1 MMTIDALP
9 PAISAADTDALPTSQ
24 NGITRKVT
32 RAQLLAGVQPAF
44 ALAPNTLLGNPG
56 AEIGGAQAV
65 GIGSNLS
72 LANGVLSAAAAPYS
86 VPSLAA
92 GNAPQPGDLVPLG
105 QNGGNVAVSYANFMQ
120 TISTLPGISAS
131 GMVALANGATA
142 SRTIAQFLEDSVS
155 VESFGA
161 KGDGV
166 TDDTAAID
174 AALAS
179 GRPLRFGPNT
189 YLLSGQWTTSAAS
202 AVLLGTP
209 GQTVI
214 RRGAQATGGA
224 WISVS
229 SASFFASGILFDA
242 NAAITTD
249 SWAVLVTPSC
259 TKAVFETCGF
269 TGAGGPTMGSGLVIQ
284 ASDPESV
291 QYEIRDCEAYGNAIH
306 GIWVQAVMGVAITGT
321 RAHDN
326 GGYGI
331 VIDYTDP
338 AFIQK
343 LHRCLVAE
351 CRTWNNQRGISI
363 GNFNQSNTTP
373 PLWGNANPDAL
384 AILVANNICHDNSDY
399 GIAVAGQ
406 ALAVTGNMLVD
417 NGANGAGLLAN
428 TAYSL
433 VCGNTIV
440 WLSGTAPYGI
450 DSGGAIHGDIVG
462 NFISGAAIGINP
474 GGSQNMRISRNRI
487 QESTLWA
494 IQVNN
499 VETDGHG
506 NNFGI
511 ACNNLVITDNWIGF
525 SAGGGIVLR
534 DGPQTVAI
542 ERNRFMGAG
551 SATIAQCLTVATDS
565 VLISGNSWNDTA
577 LLTINPLVSG
587 SGPQTLVFPDIA
599 DEIMITSAA
608 GPVATM
614 VSSSQYAMAGAI
626 GFVGVVAGGTNYT
639 RASVA
644 IGGPGTGA
652 AATALIRNGAIIGI
666 ALSAPGSGYG
676 AIGATVPV
684 TISGDGTGAAATAYV
699 SAPLATGRRIR
710 TRCNEAVVFTRVGSA
725 PFQENWTLFDL
736 TVPANSE
743 VEWTVTY
750 GAWRAGLVPLGGY
763 FAFPGDG
770 SVTFGSVNGG
780 DVRLH
785 PNGAGVLR
793 ITSDAAPEGV
803 ISTIGTGSPE
813 GVVTAPPG
821 SDYRN
826 LAGGVGETFWVKQ
839 TGTAATGWVAI
850 A

>member
-9 PAISAADTDALPTSQ
+9 PAISAADTDTLPTSQ

-44 ALAPNTLLGNPG
+44 ALAANTLLGNPG
-56 AEIGGAQAV
+56 GAVGGAQAI
-65 GIGSNLS
+65 GIGANLA
-72 LANGVLSAAAAPYS
+72 LANGVLSAEAAPYS
-86 VPSLAA
+86 VPQLAT
-92 GNAPQPGDLVPLG
+92 GIAPQAGDFVPLG
-105 QNGGNVAVSYANFMQ
+105 QDGGNVAVSYANFMQ
-120 TISTLPGISAS
+120 NIATLPGISAS
-131 GMVALANGATA
+131 TMVATANGTSA
-142 SRTIAQFLEDSVS
+142 SRTLAQFLEDSVS

-161 KGDGV
+161 VGDGV
-166 TDDTAAID
+166 TDDTAALT

-179 GRPLRFGPNT
+179 GRPLRFGPKT

-202 AVLLGTP
+202 TVLLGTA

-214 RRGAQATGGA
+214 RRTAQTVGGA
-224 WISVS
+224 WISI
-229 SASFFASGILFDA
+229 ASTTFYASGILFDA

-259 TKAVFETCGF
+259 TKAVFETCAF

-284 ASDPESV
+284 ASDPEAV

-306 GIWVQAVMGVAITGT
+306 GIWVQAVLGVAITGT

-326 GGYGI
+326 GAYGI

-338 AFIQK
+338 AFVQK
-343 LHRCLVAE
+343 LHLCQVAN

-373 PLWGNANPDAL
+373 PIWGNANPDAL

-406 ALAVTGNMLVD
+406 ALAVSGNLLVD

-433 VCGNTIV
+433 ISGNTIV
-440 WLSGTAPYGI
+440 WLTGTAPYGI
-450 DSGGAIHGDIVG
+450 DAGGAIHGDIVG
-462 NFISGAAIGINP
+462 NLISGAAIGINP
-474 GGSQNMRISRNRI
+474 GGSQNMRVARNRI

-499 VETDGHG
+499 VETDGNG
-506 NNFGI
+506 NDFGI
-511 ACNNLVITDNWIGF
+511 SCTDLVISDNWIGI
-525 SAGGGIVLR
+525 SAGGGVVLR
-534 DGPQTVAI
+534 DGPQNVVI
-542 ERNRFMGAG
+542 ERNRFMGTGA
-551 SATIAQCLTVATDS
+551 ATIAQCLTVATDS
-565 VLISGNSWNDTA
+565 VLIAGNSWNDGA
-577 LLTINPLVSG
+577 LLTVNPLTG
-587 SGPQTLVFPDIA
+587 ASGPQTLVFPDIA
-599 DEIMITSAA
+599 DEIMITSVA
-608 GPVATM
+608 GPIATM
-614 VSSSQYAMAGAI
+614 VSASQYAMAGTI
-626 GFVGVVAGGTNYT
+626 GFVRVVDGGANYT
-639 RASVA
+639 EASVT
-644 IGGPGTGA
+644 IGGPGSGA
-652 AATALIRNGAIIGI
+652 AASALIRNGAIIGI
-666 ALSAPGSGYG
+666 ALAAPGSGYG
-676 AIGATVPV
+676 AIGAAVAV
-684 TISGDGTGAAATAYV
+684 TITGDGTGAVATAYV
-699 SAPLATGRRIR
+699 SAPLANGRKLR
-710 TRCNEAVVFTRVGSA
+710 TRCNQAVLFTRAGSA

-743 VEWTVTY
+743 VAWIVTY
-750 GAWRAGLVPLGGY
+750 GAWRAGIVPLAGY

-785 PNGAGVLR
+785 PNGAGVVRL
-793 ITSDAAPEGV
+793 TSDAAPEGV

-826 LAGGVGETFWVKQ
+826 LAGGVGGTFWVKQ

>member
-1 MMTIDALP
+1 MTIDALP
-9 PAISAADTDALPTSQ
+9 PAISAADTDEYPANQ

-32 RAQLLAGVQPAF
+32 RAQILAGVQPAF

-56 AEIGGAQAV
+56 NTVGGAQAIT
-65 GIGSNLS
+65 IGANLA
-72 LANGVLSAAAAPYS
+72 LAGGVLSAAAAPYS

-105 QNGGNVAVSYANFMQ
+105 QNGGNVAVPYASFMQ
-120 TISTLPGISAS
+120 NIATLPGVSAA
-131 GMVALANGATA
+131 GMVATANGTTA
-142 SRTIAQFLEDSVS
+142 SRTIAQFLEDSVA

-166 TDDTAAID
+166 SDDTAALN

-179 GRPLRFGPNT
+179 GRPLRFGPGT
-189 YLLSGQWTTSAAS
+189 YLVSGQWTPSTTS

-209 GQTVI
+209 GQTVL

-224 WISVS
+224 WISIA
-229 SASFFASGILFDA
+229 SAAFYASGILFDA
-242 NAAITTD
+242 NATITTD
-249 SWAVLVTPSC
+249 TWAVLVTPAC

-291 QYEIRDCEAYGNAIH
+291 QYEIRNCEAYGNAIH
-306 GIWVQAVMGVAITGT
+306 GIWVQAVMGVAISGS

-326 GGYGI
+326 GSYGI
-331 VIDYTDP
+331 VIDYADP
-338 AFIQK
+338 AFVQK
-343 LHRCLVAE
+343 LHLCQVAD
-351 CRTWNNQRGISI
+351 CRAWNNQRGISI

-373 PLWGNANPDAL
+373 PVWGNANPDAL
-384 AILVANNICHDNSDY
+384 AILITNNICHDNSEY

-406 ALAVTGNMLVD
+406 ALAVSGNLLVD

-433 VCGNTIV
+433 ICGNTIV
-440 WLSGTAPYGI
+440 WLAGTAPYGI

-462 NFISGAAIGINP
+462 NFISGAAISINP
-474 GGSQNMRISRNRI
+474 GGSQNMRVARNRI
-487 QESTLWA
+487 QASTLWA

-511 ACNNLVITDNWIGF
+511 ACTDLAITDNWIGF
-525 SAGGGIVLR
+525 ATGGGIILR
-534 DGPQTVAI
+534 DGPQNVVIA
-542 ERNRFMGAG
+542 RNRFMGTG
-551 SATIAQCLTVATDS
+551 TTTIADCLTAATDS
-565 VLISGNSWNDTA
+565 VLISENSWNDSA
-577 LLTINPLVSG
+577 LLTINPLASG

-608 GPVATM
+608 GPIASM
-614 VSSSQYAMAGAI
+614 VSASQYALAGAI
-626 GFVGVVAGGTNYT
+626 GFVSVVAGGTNYT
-639 RASVA
+639 EASVA

-652 AATALIRNGAIIGI
+652 TATALLRNGAIIGI

-676 AIGATVPV
+676 AIGTTIPV
-684 TISGDGTGAAATAYV
+684 TISGDGTGAEAIAYV
-699 SAPLATGRRIR
+699 SAPLPAGRRLR
-710 TRCNEAVVFTRVGSA
+710 TRCNEAVVFTRIGSA

-743 VEWTVTY
+743 VAWTVTY
-750 GAWRAGLVPLGGY
+750 GAWRAGVVPLGGY

-785 PNGAGVLR
+785 PNGGGVLR

-813 GVVTAPPG
+813 GVITAPPG

-826 LAGGVGETFWVKQ
+826 LAGGVGSTFWVKQ
-839 TGTAATGWVAI
+839 TGTAATGWLAI

>member
-1 MMTIDALP
+1 MTIDALP
-9 PAISAADTDALPTSQ
+9 PAISAADTDEYPTSQ

-32 RAQLLAGVQPAF
+32 RAQILAGVQPAF
-44 ALAPNTLLGNPG
+44 ALGANTLLGNPG
-56 AEIGGAQAV
+56 PGVGGAQAI
-65 GIGSNLS
+65 GIGANLS

-86 VPSLAA
+86 VPALGA
-92 GNAPQPGDLVPLG
+92 GIAPQTGDLVPLG
-105 QNGGNVAVSYANFMQ
+105 QNGANVAVPYAQFMQ
-120 TISTLPGISAS
+120 NIATLPNISAS
-131 GMVALANGATA
+131 GMVAVANGATA
-142 SRTIAQFLEDSVS
+142 SRTLGEFLEDSVS

-166 TDDTAAID
+166 TDDTAAIN

-179 GRPLRFGPNT
+179 GRPLRFGPKT
-189 YLLSGQWTTSAAS
+189 YLLTGQWTPNTAS
-202 AVLLGTP
+202 AVLLGAP
-209 GQTVI
+209 GQTI
-214 RRGAQATGGA
+214 LRRGAQSTGDA
-224 WISVS
+224 WISLS
-229 SASFFASGILFDA
+229 SAAFYAAGIIFDA
-242 NAAITTD
+242 NATITSD
-249 SWAVLVTPSC
+249 SWAVLVTPAC
-259 TKAVFETCGF
+259 TKAVFETCAF

-326 GGYGI
+326 GSYGI

-338 AFIQK
+338 NFLQK
-343 LHRCLVAE
+343 LHLCLVAN
-351 CRTWNNQRGISI
+351 CRAWNNQRGISI

-373 PLWGNANPDAL
+373 PVWGNANPDAL

-428 TAYSL
+428 TSYSL
-433 VCGNTIV
+433 ISNNTIV

-474 GGSQNMRISRNRI
+474 GGSENMRVSRNRI
-487 QESTLWA
+487 QGSTLWA

-511 ACNNLVITDNWIGF
+511 SCTNLTISDNWIGF
-525 SAGGGIVLR
+525 SQGGGIVLR
-534 DGPQTVAI
+534 DGPENVVI
-542 ERNRFMGAG
+542 RNNRFMGTGA
-551 SATIAQCLTVATDS
+551 ATIAQCLTAATDS

-577 LLTINPLVSG
+577 LLTINPLASG

-599 DEIMITSAA
+599 DEVMITTVT
-608 GPVATM
+608 GPIASM
-614 VSSSQYAMAGAI
+614 VSASQYAMTGAI
-626 GFVGVVAGGTNYT
+626 GFVRVIAGGTNYT
-639 RASVA
+639 EATVA
-644 IGGPGTGA
+644 IGGPGSGA
-652 AATALIRNGAIIGI
+652 SAIAFIRNGAIIGI
-666 ALSAPGSGYG
+666 ALTNAGSGYG
-676 AIGATVPV
+676 AIGASIPV

-699 SAPLATGRRIR
+699 SAPLPTGRRLR

-736 TVPANSE
+736 TVPANSD

-750 GAWRAGLVPLGGY
+750 GAWRAGIVPLGGY

-813 GVVTAPPG
+813 GVIAAPPG

-826 LAGGVGETFWVKQ
+826 LAGGVGSTFWVKQ
-839 TGTAATGWVAI
+839 TGTVATGWVAI

>member
-1 MMTIDALP
+1 MTIDALP
-9 PAISAADTDALPTSQ
+9 PAISSADTDELPASQ

-44 ALAPNTLLGNPG
+44 ILGTNTLLGNPG
-56 AEIGGAQAV
+56 ASVGGAQAI
-65 GIGSNLS
+65 GIGANLA
-72 LANGVLSAAAAPYS
+72 LTNGVLSAAASPYS
-86 VPSLAA
+86 VPALAT
-92 GNAPQPGDLVPLG
+92 GIAPQPGDLVPLG
-105 QNGGNVAVSYANFMQ
+105 QNGGNVAVTYANFMQ
-120 TISTLPGISAS
+120 NIATLPDVSAS
-131 GMVALANGATA
+131 AMVATANGATA

-166 TDDTAAID
+166 TDDTAAIT

-189 YLLSGQWTTSAAS
+189 YLLSGQWTPSVAS
-202 AVLLGTP
+202 TVLLGTP

-214 RRGAQATGGA
+214 RRGAQSSGGA
-224 WISVS
+224 WISIA
-229 SASFFASGILFDA
+229 SASFYASGILFDA

-249 SWAVLVTPSC
+249 GWAVLVTPTC
-259 TKAVFETCGF
+259 TKAVFETCAF
-269 TGAGGPTMGSGLVIQ
+269 TGAGGPTMGCGLTVQ
-284 ASDPESV
+284 ASDPEAV
-291 QYEIRDCEAYGNAIH
+291 QYEIRDCEAYGNAVH

-326 GGYGI
+326 GSYGI

-338 AFIQK
+338 TFAQK
-343 LHRCLVAE
+343 LRLCLVAN
-351 CRTWNNQRGISI
+351 CRAWNNQRGISI
-363 GNFNQSNTTP
+363 GNFNQSNTIP
-373 PLWGNANPDAL
+373 PVWGNANPDAL
-384 AILVANNICHDNSDY
+384 AILVANNICHDNTYY

-433 VCGNTIV
+433 ISGNTIV
-440 WLSGTAPYGI
+440 WLTGAAPYGI
-450 DSGGAIHGDIVG
+450 DAGGAIHGDIVG

-474 GGSQNMRISRNRI
+474 GGSQNMRVARNRI
-487 QESTLWA
+487 QGSTLWA

-511 ACNNLVITDNWIGF
+511 SCSDLTISDNWIGF
-525 SAGGGIVLR
+525 SEGGGITLL
-534 DGPQTVAI
+534 DGPQNVVIA
-542 ERNRFMGAG
+542 RNRFMGTGAT
-551 SATIAQCLTVATDS
+551 TIAECLTAATNS
-565 VLISGNSWNDTA
+565 VLISGNSWNDAA
-577 LLTINPLVSG
+577 LLTVNPLSSG

-599 DEIMITSAA
+599 DEIMITAVS
-608 GPVATM
+608 GPIATM
-614 VSSSQYAMAGAI
+614 VSASQYAMADAI
-626 GFVGVVAGGTNYT
+626 GFVQIVDGGTNYT
-639 RASVA
+639 QASVT

-652 AATALIRNGAIIGI
+652 AATAFIRNGSIIGI
-666 ALSAPGSGYG
+666 ALTASGSGYG

-684 TISGDGTGAAATAYV
+684 SISGDGTGAVATAYV
-699 SAPLATGRRIR
+699 SAPLPASRRLC
-710 TRCNEAVVFTRVGSA
+710 TSCNEAVVFTRVGSA

-736 TVPANSE
+736 TVPANSA

-750 GAWRAGLVPLGGY
+750 GSWRAGIVPLGGY

-813 GVVTAPPG
+813 GVISAPPG

-826 LAGGVGETFWVKQ
+826 LAGGVGGTFWVKQ
-839 TGTAATGWVAI
+839 TGTAATGWVAV